1 MDLLDLL
8 SGDTTPSHSPAE
20 SSNAGSRNSEGGRGK
35 RSPAPQ
41 NIPTTAT
48 DRLLTNE
55 LAAVFATPSAGLQQ
69 PSGGPGYAHQ
79 GGMPNYAQQQQ
90 YMPAAPDGTL
100 YVQQQQQPVN
110 AFPPVSHKPS
120 VSFRILRSTLTVK
133 THLSPILLVTAA
145 ATAAAANTSICG
157 RCCLSGRRSWDATAT
172 LLPECAITAA
182 GCSSDHGRRYLSTN
196 SNGPPQYGPATNS
209 CPARC

>member
-8 SGDTTPSHSPAE
+8 SGETTPSHSPTE
-20 SSNAGSRNSEGGRGK
+20 PSNTGSRNSEDGRGK
-35 RSPAPQ
+35 KSSPPQ

-55 LAAVFATPSAGLQQ
+55 LAAVFATPSAELQQ
-69 PSGGPGYAHQ
+69 PSGGSGYAHHHQ

-100 YVQQQQQPVN
+100 YVQQQQPVN

-120 VSFRILRSTLTVK
+120 VLFRILRPTPTVK
-133 THLSPILLVTAA
+133 THLSPILL
-145 ATAAAANTSICG
+145 ATTAAANTSTYR
-157 RCCLSGRRSWDATAT
+157 RCCLSGRRGWDATAT
-172 LLPECAITAA
+172 LLPECATTAA
-182 GCSSDHGRRYLSTN
+182 GCSSDHGRRCLSTN

-209 CPARC
+209 CPA